1 MNQKRI
7 FWMVLLLLVASLDMS
22 LIRNLQQNGGEYQ
35 EQSQLLEEE
44 EALAQLRAFG
54 LPQDAFV
61 SLTGQ
66 KKKKGSVMEKT
77 NDWDADGLT
86 EDVGDQVESTEK
98 EHEADEGNADE
109 DAEREGESN
118 VLEEEAGVD
127 GSNIQEDLEEEGIAN
142 ESSIRERMEDGSS
155 MYESM
160 EEEAGIDGNSVQEDL
175 EDESSMHKGMEDGS
189 SMQEDLEDKGIEN
202 EGSIHERMEDGS
214 SVYEGM
220 EEENSVYDLEDK
232 SSVHEDA
239 EDSAYKDVKDESES
253 SVHKDAED
261 ENESS
266 IMEDEGQKINGSDS
280 KEGILGKD
288 NQSEDIKYRVN
299 NTQEEDDADVSWKF
313 SFGFQLD
320 LNQQKQ
326 MMENIL
332 AYLFCQTLDADQ
344 LEQWK
349 ETEQEAAPKLYE
361 DYTNYVQNLLADA
374 VYFPVPEASNDAQAT
389 VSYEN
394 SWQSERTYG
403 GARGHEGCD
412 LMASVQQRGYY
423 PVISVSDGV
432 VEKIGWL
439 PQGGYRIGIRSRHG
453 VYYYYAH
460 LAEYEDGMAEGVS
473 VAAGQLIG
481 YMGDTGYSEVEG
493 TTGNFPVH
501 LHFGMYL
508 DLEGRGEV
516 SFNPYYL
523 LGLLEN
529 HKLRYMYEK

>member
-7 FWMVLLLLVASLDMS
+7 FWMVLLLLAASLDMS

-35 EQSQLLEEE
+35 ERSQLLEEE
-44 EALAQLRAFG
+44 EALAQLRAFE

-86 EDVGDQVESTEK
+86 EDAGDQVESAEK
-98 EHEADEGNADE
+98 EHEADESNADE
-109 DAEREGESN
+109 DAEREDEGNVREDESN
-118 VLEEEAGVD
+118 VREDEAGVD
-127 GSNIQEDLEEEGIAN
+127 GSN
-142 ESSIRERMEDGSS
+142 MH
-155 MYESM
+155 
-160 EEEAGIDGNSVQEDL
+160 EDL
-175 EDESSMHKGMEDGS
+175 EDEGR
-189 SMQEDLEDKGIEN
+189 EN
-202 EGSIHERMEDGS
+202 ESSIHERMEDGS

-220 EEENSVYDLEDK
+220 EDEGIENENSIHERMEDGSSVYEGMEDENSVYDLEDK

-261 ENESS
+261 ENESG
-266 IMEDEGQKINGSDS
+266 IMEDEGQKINGSAS
-280 KEGILGKD
+280 KEGISGKD
-288 NQSEDIKYRVN
+288 NWSEDVKYRVN
-299 NTQEEDDADVSWKF
+299 NAQEEDDADVSWKF

-412 LMASVQQRGYY
+412 LMAAVQQRGYY

-529 HKLRYMYEK
+529 HKLRYMYER